1 MEGDSKPDDRKEKEW
16 IKKQKE
22 SNERIESL
30 LVLKGEIEKVWLTFD
45 FINNNL
51 VQFTSLSIFNERK
64 TVLIS

>member
-45 FINNNL
+45 FINTNL
-51 VQFTSLSIFNERK
+51 VQFTSLYIFNERK

>member
-1 MEGDSKPDDRKEKEW
+1 MEGDSIPDDGKEKEW

-45 FINNNL
+45 
-51 VQFTSLSIFNERK
+51 
-64 TVLIS
+64 